1 MKLEEI
7 KELMKAMEENDIASF
22 EFNEGGVHLSL
33 RRGYEPEGSM
43 TGACAGAAVPGNR
56 PQAGASAQTAVSDG
70 AGQAALSGD
79 AQAAPKAA
87 SASSGASEQKEE
99 GKLVTSPLVGTFY
112 AADAPEKEAFV
123 KVGDSVKKGQVLGII
138 EAMKLMN
145 EIESE
150 FDGVV
155 EEVLVKN
162 EEVVEYGQPLFR
174 IR

>member
-22 EFNEGGVHLSL
+22 EYNEGEVHLSL
-33 RRGYEPEGSM
+33 RRGPQEVVVQAP
-43 TGACAGAAVPGNR
+43 AA
-56 PQAGASAQTAVSDG
+56 PQAPAV
-70 AGQAALSGD
+70 LP
-79 AQAAPKAA
+79 AAPAA
-87 SASSGASEQKEE
+87 EALAEPKEAPAPAAAPAAE
-99 GKLVTSPLVGTFY
+99 AGGNLVTSPLVGTFY
-112 AADAPEKEAFV
+112 AASGPDKDPYV
-123 KVGDSVKKGQVLGII
+123 KVGDTVKKGQVLGII

-150 FDGVV
+150 YDGVV
-155 EEVLVKN
+155 EAILVNN

>member
-22 EFNEGGVHLSL
+22 EYNEGEVHLSL
-33 RRGYEPEGSM
+33 RRGPQEVVVQAP
-43 TGACAGAAVPGNR
+43 AA
-56 PQAGASAQTAVSDG
+56 PQAP
-70 AGQAALSGD
+70 AALP
-79 AQAAPKAA
+79 AAPAA
-87 SASSGASEQKEE
+87 EALAEPKEAPAPAAAPAAE
-99 GKLVTSPLVGTFY
+99 AGGNLVTSPLVGTFY
-112 AADAPEKEAFV
+112 AASGPDKDPYV
-123 KVGDSVKKGQVLGII
+123 KVGDTVKKGQVLGII

-150 FDGVV
+150 YDGVV
-155 EEVLVKN
+155 EAILVNN